1 MWNTKCTSL
10 LLILLTVVISCR
22 YNNQDERRFSVS
34 NGKPYISLALRVDTL
49 NTSQRW
55 ALVDSVLND
64 RRIADVENDLYFNYF
79 SGYSYFLKN
88 KPDSAILYYDR
99 MGKSLKSGEWAILKQ
114 YQELSILI
122 NQQGTVGSDLVVRIL
137 NVIKQAERSNSLFTY
152 RLYDLLAKAYY
163 NNHNIKKARE
173 YTDLYYKHHPFKSHP
188 IIAQRYHDISFML
201 AESRKDTLVMRQS
214 LDSSR
219 RLAIHIK
226 DSIALMRTYDYES
239 QLYALKGQ
247 TKEALSKSRVFFEYF
262 SRHNMLSTYW
272 FNNLA
277 TSFNKDGQTDSAI
290 FYYNK
295 GIQWS
300 LQFAPNVSLLPFY
313 NGLKEMYKMKG
324 DYKNAMV
331 ASDSALQIY
340 IRNTARIQ
348 NEKIEAI
355 NTQYQTEKKDQL
367 IAALNTTN
375 TLNRKII
382 FQQRWIFISIAIL
395 LAIIVLFFYNNSKRK
410 ILKEKNDKLQ
420 IENKRLILEQK
431 TSQMQ
436 LNPHFIY
443 NAIANLQ
450 GLISSDNKGKANN
463 YLISF
468 SKLMRNF
475 LELNRNEY
483 ITLSEEIRSLKNYIH
498 LQQMR
503 FEDKFEYD
511 IDTGD
516 LDVESIMIPPLL
528 LQPFAENSIEHGFKN
543 IDYYGRLSIH
553 FATKASQLCIKII
566 DNGAGLQ
573 PKQTQ
578 LITPKKSLSKV
589 IVQERL
595 DVLFNQTEK
604 IAWFETSTREDSP
617 GWVTQI
623 NIPLIT
629 A

>member
-1 MWNTKCTSL
+1 M
-10 LLILLTVVISCR
+10 
-22 YNNQDERRFSVS
+22 
-34 NGKPYISLALRVDTL
+34 
-49 NTSQRW
+49 NTSRR
-55 ALVDSVLND
+55 LVLMDSVLKSIK
-64 RRIADVENDLYFNYF
+64 IADIENELYFNYF
-79 SGYSYFLKN
+79 SGYNYFLRN
-88 KPDSAILYYDR
+88 KPDSAIVYFDR
-99 MGKSLKSGEWAILKQ
+99 MGVSLESGEWGILKQ

-122 NQQGTVGSDLVVRIL
+122 NQQGTVASDLAIRIL
-137 NVIKQAERSNSLFTY
+137 NVIKQAETSNSPFTY

-163 NNHNIKKARE
+163 NNHNTEKAKE

-188 IIAQRYHDISFML
+188 MIAQRYHDISFML
-201 AESRKDTLVMRQS
+201 AEARKDTLAMRQS

-219 RLAIHIK
+219 SLAIHIK

-247 TKEALSKSRVFFEYF
+247 TGEALNKSRAFFEYF

-277 TSFNKDGQTDSAI
+277 TSFNKDGQIDSAI
-290 FYYNK
+290 YYYNK

-300 LQFAPNVSLLPFY
+300 SQFDPNISLLPFY
-313 NGLKEMYKMKG
+313 NGLRDMYKIKG
-324 DYKNAMV
+324 DYKNAML

-340 IRNTARIQ
+340 TRNTTKIQ

-355 NTQYQTEKKDQL
+355 HTEYQTEKKDQL
-367 IAALNTTN
+367 IEALNTTN
-375 TLNRKII
+375 ALNRKII
-382 FQQRWIFISIAIL
+382 FQQRWIFISVAVL
-395 LAIIVLFFYNNSKRK
+395 LAILGLYLYNNYKRK

-431 TSQMQ
+431 TSQLQ

-450 GLISSDNKGKANN
+450 GLISSDNKTKANN
-463 YLISF
+463 YLVSF

-483 ITLSEEIRSLKNYIH
+483 ITLSEEIGSLKNYMH

-511 IDTGD
+511 INTGEV
-516 LDVESIMIPPLL
+516 DVDAVMIPPLL
-528 LQPFAENSIEHGFKN
+528 LQPFVENSIEHGFKN
-543 IDYYGRLSIH
+543 INHYGMLRID
-553 FATKASQLCIKII
+553 FNTNADQLYIRII

-573 PKQTQ
+573 HGQTQ
-578 LITPKKSLSKV
+578 PITPKKSLSRV
-589 IVQERL
+589 IIQERL
-595 DVLFNQTEK
+595 DVLFNQMEK
-604 IAWFETSTREDSP
+604 KAWFETSTRKDLS
-617 GWVTQI
+617 GWVTEI
-623 NIPLIT
+623 TIPLIT

>member
-1 MWNTKCTSL
+1 MWNTKRISL
-10 LLILLTVVISCR
+10 LLILLAALISCR
-22 YNNQDERRFSVS
+22 YNSRDETRLSVS
-34 NGKPYISLALRVDTL
+34 NERRYTDLALSVDTL
-49 NTSQRW
+49 NTSQRR

-79 SGYSYFLKN
+79 SGYSYTLKN
-88 KPDSAILYYDR
+88 KPDSAILYYDK
-99 MGKSLKSGEWAILKQ
+99 MGVSIKSGEWAILKQ
-114 YQELSILI
+114 YQELSVLI
-122 NQQGTVGSDLVVRIL
+122 NQQGIVGSDLVIRIL
-137 NVIKQAERSNSLFTY
+137 NVIKQAEFPNSLFTY

-163 NNHNIKKARE
+163 NNHNIEKAKE

-188 IIAQRYHDISFML
+188 VIAQRYHDISFML
-201 AESRKDTLVMRQS
+201 AETRKDTLAMRQS

-219 RLAIHIK
+219 SLAIHIK
-226 DSIALMRTYDYES
+226 DSVALMRTYDYES

-247 TKEALSKSRVFFEYF
+247 TKEALSKSRIFFGYF
-262 SRHNMLSTYW
+262 SRHNLLSTYW

-277 TSFNKDGQTDSAI
+277 TSFNRDGQIDSAI
-290 FYYNK
+290 YYYNK

-300 LQFAPNVSLLPFY
+300 AQFDPNVSLLPFY
-313 NGLKEMYKMKG
+313 NGLREMYKVKG
-324 DYKNAMV
+324 DYKNAMI

-355 NTQYQTEKKDQL
+355 NAQYQTEKKDQL

-375 TLNRKII
+375 SLNRKII

-395 LAIIVLFFYNNSKRK
+395 LAIIGLFLYNNSKRK

-450 GLISSDNKGKANN
+450 GLISSDNKVKANN
-463 YLISF
+463 YLVSF

-483 ITLSEEIRSLKNYIH
+483 ITLSEEIGSLKNYIH

-503 FEDKFEYD
+503 FEDKFAYD
-511 IDTGD
+511 INTGD
-516 LDVESIMIPPLL
+516 LDIETIMIPPLL
-528 LQPFAENSIEHGFKN
+528 LQPFVENSIEHGFKN
-543 IDYYGRLSIH
+543 ISHYGKLSIH
-553 FATKASQLCIKII
+553 FETNADQLFVKII

-604 IAWFETSTREDSP
+604 KAWFETSTREDLS
-617 GWVTQI
+617 GWIAQI
-623 NIPLIT
+623 TIPLILN
-629 A
+629 

>member
-1 MWNTKCTSL
+1 M
-10 LLILLTVVISCR
+10 
-22 YNNQDERRFSVS
+22 
-34 NGKPYISLALRVDTL
+34 
-49 NTSQRW
+49 NTSRR
-55 ALVDSVLND
+55 LVLMDSVLKSIK
-64 RRIADVENDLYFNYF
+64 IANIENELYFNYF
-79 SGYSYFLKN
+79 SGYNYFLKN
-88 KPDSAILYYDR
+88 KPDSAIVYFDR
-99 MGKSLKSGEWAILKQ
+99 MGVSLNSGEWDILKQ

-122 NQQGTVGSDLVVRIL
+122 NQQGTVASDLAIRIL
-137 NVIKQAERSNSLFTY
+137 NLIKQAETSNSSFTY

-163 NNHNIKKARE
+163 NNHNIEKAKE

-188 IIAQRYHDISFML
+188 MIAQRYHDISFML
-201 AESRKDTLVMRQS
+201 AESRKDTLAMRQS

-219 RLAIHIK
+219 NLAIHIK

-247 TKEALSKSRVFFEYF
+247 TKEALSKSRAFFEYF
-262 SRHNMLSTYW
+262 SRHNLLSTYW

-277 TSFNKDGQTDSAI
+277 TSFNKDGQIDSAI
-290 FYYNK
+290 YYYNK

-300 LQFAPNVSLLPFY
+300 SQFDPNISLLPFY
-313 NGLKEMYKMKG
+313 NGLRDMYKMKG
-324 DYKNAMV
+324 DYKNALL

-340 IRNTARIQ
+340 TRNTIKIQ

-355 NTQYQTEKKDQL
+355 HAEYQTEKKDQL
-367 IAALNTTN
+367 IEALNTTN
-375 TLNRKII
+375 ALNRKII

-395 LAIIVLFFYNNSKRK
+395 LAIVALYLYNNYKRK

-450 GLISSDNKGKANN
+450 GLISGDNKTKANN
-463 YLISF
+463 YLVSF

-483 ITLSEEIRSLKNYIH
+483 ITLSEEIGSLKNYMH

-511 IDTGD
+511 INTGD
-516 LDVESIMIPPLL
+516 VDVDSVLIPPLL
-528 LQPFAENSIEHGFKN
+528 LQPFVENSIEHGFKN
-543 IDYYGRLSIH
+543 INHYGMLRIE
-553 FATKASQLCIKII
+553 FNTNADQLCIKII

-573 PKQTQ
+573 PRQTQ
-578 LITPKKSLSKV
+578 PITAKKSLSRV
-589 IVQERL
+589 IIQERL
-595 DVLFNQTEK
+595 DVLFNQMEK
-604 IAWFETSTREDSP
+604 KAWFETSTREDLS
-617 GWVTQI
+617 GWVAQI
-623 NIPLIT
+623 TIPLIT